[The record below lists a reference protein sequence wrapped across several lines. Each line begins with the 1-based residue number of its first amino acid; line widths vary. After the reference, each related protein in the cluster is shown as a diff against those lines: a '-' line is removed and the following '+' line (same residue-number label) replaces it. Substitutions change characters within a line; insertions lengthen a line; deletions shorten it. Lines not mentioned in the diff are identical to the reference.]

1 MPTRGNPEP
10 DANEDGGEEGVALG
24 GPVTVGAAL
33 GAILVEVRE
42 LVAGFDP
49 AVVSAGDAAVLV
61 ERFAELERL
70 AAGGRLLAAGR
81 MARTSVW
88 AGSGDGDVTEWMAR
102 TTGQSRSDARKDL
115 AAARVLDELDGT
127 QDALRQGRLTK
138 EQVREIAPA
147 AKAAPGAEGG
157 LLEEAARGSVE
168 GLARKARAAKAAA
181 RGDGRDAVERVRR
194 RRCVTHGRSE
204 DGSAWLRASGPPDDI
219 ARILAGLAPW
229 AEQTRRAARG
239 RGEVLTDDQASF
251 DGLVAVAAQPVP
263 RVGDSERAV
272 PAPGADSGDDDEEPG
287 VTAGPGSPRWA
298 TKVIVNVDLAA
309 LRRGFTIAGERCEI
323 TGIGPVPVATV
334 DDLLARDDTFLAAVV
349 REGTDIQKVAHFGR
363 APTAAQRTAL
373 EADHATCCIDGCPD
387 PPRVIDHH
395 HRFADDG
402 PRTLANLG
410 PLCDDHDH
418 RKTHDRWVLVRH
430 GRSRRLVPP
439 DHPLA
444 SGAIPGGCLDLDDEV
459 AGDEIAGD
467 EITGDEAHGD
477 RRIGDR
483 HPGES
488 TARATEADRPS
499 PAQLDLL
506 AG

>member
-1 MPTRGNPEP
+1 MSTRENREAEGRADNCG
-10 DANEDGGEEGVALG
+10 DGGSPTL
-24 GPVTVGAAL
+24 GAAL
-33 GAILVEVRE
+33 SSVVVEVRE
-42 LVAGFDP
+42 LVGGFDP
-49 AVVSAGDAAVLV
+49 AVITAADAAVLV

-88 AGSGDGDVTEWMAR
+88 AGSGDADVAEWMAR
-102 TTGQSRSDARKDL
+102 TTGQSRADARKDL

-147 AKAAPGAEGG
+147 AKAAPGSEGG
-157 LLEEAARGSVE
+157 LLAEAASGSVE

-181 RGDGRDAVERVRR
+181 RGDGREAVERVRR
-194 RRCVTHGRSE
+194 RRCVTHGRGE
-204 DGSAWLRASGPPDDI
+204 DGSAWVRAAGPPDDI

-229 AEQTRRAARG
+229 AEQARRAARAG
-239 RGEVLTDDQASF
+239 GEVLTDEQASF

-263 RVGDSERAV
+263 R
-272 PAPGADSGDDDEEPG
+272 ADGRHADEEPVDVDVDVDLDDHHASG
-287 VTAGPGSPRWA
+287 LTATAGSPRWA
-298 TKVIVNVDLAA
+298 TKLIVNVDLAA
-309 LRRGFTIAGERCEI
+309 LRRGFTLAGERCEI

-349 REGTDIQKVAHFGR
+349 REGQDIAKVAHLGR

-373 EADHATCCIDGCPD
+373 EADHATCCIDGCPHK
-387 PPRVIDHH
+387 PTVIDHH
-395 HRFADDG
+395 HRWIDDG

-410 PLCDDHDH
+410 PLCDDHDR

-444 SGAIPGGCLDLDDEV
+444 AGAIPGGCIDLDHPD
-459 AGDEIAGD
+459 DEIAGD
-467 EITGDEAHGD
+467 EITTGDAASTGTVDDASSTRPAPQSH
-477 RRIGDR
+477 R
-483 HPGES
+483 HDDGVQP
-488 TARATEADRPS
+488 